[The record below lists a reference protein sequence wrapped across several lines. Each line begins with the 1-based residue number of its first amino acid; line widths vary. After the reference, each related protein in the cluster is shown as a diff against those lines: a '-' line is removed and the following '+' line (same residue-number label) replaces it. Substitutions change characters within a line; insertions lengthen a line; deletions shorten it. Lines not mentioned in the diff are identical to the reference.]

1 MQLARLIDVAR
12 ENLSAQKMKFPL
24 RISLINMNKSVEKF
38 NKVKSLMGNLNFL
51 SVSVQ
56 TWNDAVYEI

>member
-1 MQLARLIDVAR
+1 MQLATLIDIAR
-12 ENLSAQKMKFPL
+12 QNLSAQKMKFPL
-24 RISLINMNKSVEKF
+24 RISLINMNKAVEKF
-38 NKVKSLMGNLNFL
+38 NKVKSLMGNLNFR

>member
-24 RISLINMNKSVEKF
+24 RIYLINMNKSVEKF
-38 NKVKSLMGNLNFL
+38 NKVKSLMGTLNFL